1 MENVSLH
8 MSLLYEEIV
17 HGETLLRSP
26 PGARHERICARLQT
40 RLAESLAN
48 NTVARL
54 LAPRSIVQLAPG
66 TMLRPDL
73 ALVTVA
79 TGKLWLAVEVINSDD
94 HQPDTVLKKTI
105 YEDYNVARLWMVDPR
120 YDNVETYYGMP
131 YGLALRGIL
140 AGKERLVESLLPG
153 FDLSVAEL
161 FAV

>member
-1 MENVSLH
+1 
-8 MSLLYEEIV
+8 
-17 HGETLLRSP
+17 LR
-26 PGARHERICARLQT
+26 RLQA
-40 RLAESLAN
+40 RLAESLVN

-73 ALVTVA
+73 SLVTAA
-79 TGKLWLAVEVINSDD
+79 TGKLWLAVEIVNSED

-105 YEDYNVARLWMVDPR
+105 YEDFNVARLWMVDPR
-120 YDNVETYYGMP
+120 YDNVETYHRMP

-140 AGKERLVESLLPG
+140 AGKERLVEALLPG
-153 FDLSVAEL
+153 FDVGIAEL